1 MQDTSLFSYLV
12 TQLPGLPV
20 GQLILVVNFKYRFLA
35 TRRELVDTLYK
46 LDFNSSTG

>member
-1 MQDTSLFSYLV
+1 MQVYLF
-12 TQLPGLPV
+12 TWLPGLPV
-20 GQLILVVNFKYRFLA
+20 GQLILVVNFKYRFLV